1 MLPAPQL
8 VLAITLSVLLA
19 VGNVLLFARLLDP
32 SEFSRTPFL
41 KFSAFVGLSL
51 VQAAVFLLCVDVG
64 VGGRGRPFHSPPRNS
79 SYPPDPPHLPQPL

>member
-8 VLAITLSVLLA
+8 VLAITISTISILLA

-41 KFSAFVGLSL
+41 KVSAFVGLSL
-51 VQAAVFLLCVDVG
+51 VQAAVLLLCV
-64 VGGRGRPFHSPPRNS
+64 NA
-79 SYPPDPPHLPQPL
+79 